1 MAHWGPDI
9 DVQSLAKARNEG
21 VELTLLDVRESEE
34 LALCA
39 IDGALHIPMQEIPPR
54 ITDLPRG
61 QPLVVM
67 CHHGGR
73 SHQVAQF
80 LRGQGF
86 TNVHNLAGGIDSW
99 ALAIDLEMNRY

>member
-1 MAHWGPDI
+1 MVHWGPDI
-9 DVQSLAKARNEG
+9 DVQTLAKARNEG
-21 VELTLLDVRESEE
+21 VVLTLLDVREIEE
-34 LALCA
+34 LAFCA
-39 IDGALHIPMQEIPPR
+39 IDGALHIPMQDVPPR
-54 ITDLPRG
+54 IADLPRG

-99 ALAIDLEMNRY
+99 ALSIDLEMIRY

>member
-1 MAHWGPDI
+1 MAYWAPDI
-9 DVQSLAKARNEG
+9 DAQSLAKARNEG

-34 LALCA
+34 LALCS